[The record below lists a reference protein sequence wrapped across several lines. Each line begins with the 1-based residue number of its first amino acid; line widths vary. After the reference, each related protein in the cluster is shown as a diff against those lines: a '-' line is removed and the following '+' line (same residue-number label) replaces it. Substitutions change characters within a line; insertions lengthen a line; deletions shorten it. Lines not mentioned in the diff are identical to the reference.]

1 MREDRLKKT
10 FSPNRQVAHLKRIQ
24 YCMSLILQLKK
35 YEKKKAFSSLCTIP
49 EDADEALISA
59 RVYV

>member
-1 MREDRLKKT
+1 
-10 FSPNRQVAHLKRIQ
+10 
-24 YCMSLILQLKK
+24 MSLILQLKK